1 MKRRK
6 VKRTVIEFFMF
17 ISNFFVFPVG
27 TFIYV
32 LFNGYPSMIS
42 TVALL
47 VGYVLA
53 MGYGIKE
60 ISD

>member
-6 VKRTVIEFFMF
+6 IKRAFIEFIMF
-17 ISNFFVFPVG
+17 ISNFFALPIG

-42 TVALL
+42 TVVLL

>member
-1 MKRRK
+1 MKQREI
-6 VKRTVIEFFMF
+6 KRTVIEFLMF
-17 ISNFFVFPVG
+17 ISNFFVLPVG